1 MGVGSAEIRFIPT
14 IPPFADIQTQFAL
27 QTGLNLQM
35 EAQLNLTKVTS
46 DPLEISTLLHRD
58 IEAYNRL
65 KQQVSE
71 LISLQRYEEISQ
83 LRNQLTHLNYLQFS
97 TPSFRSL
104 TFDVKETTLEFHYSA
119 SDHNRYFLNSLLK
132 SLVDLGGKRVGEN
145 GQASD
150 EYPSEW
156 KRLKQWKQYR
166 WYNRPK
172 R

>member
-1 MGVGSAEIRFIPT
+1 
-14 IPPFADIQTQFAL
+14 
-27 QTGLNLQM
+27 M

-58 IEAYNRL
+58 IDAYNRL

-71 LISLQRYEEISQ
+71 LIRLQRYEEISQ

-97 TPSFRSL
+97 TPSFRPL
-104 TFDVKETTLEFHYSA
+104 TFDVKETMLEFYFSA

-132 SLVDLGGKRVGEN
+132 SLVDLGGKRLDGN
-145 GQASD
+145 GQILN

-156 KRLKQWKQYR
+156 KKLKQWQQYR